1 MSIRNKLT
9 LVTLSA
15 FIAIYAI
22 IGGMLSDSKH
32 PFLRAIADPGPYP
45 QLRIFEEVVRHIV
58 TDYVEKP
65 DLEKVRIG
73 ALRGLTD
80 GLDPY
85 SAYLLP
91 PQVKEYEAHK
101 GNGDMTGMV
110 LGQFQG
116 FAYVIAIVPG
126 SPADKAGIRAGDVIE
141 YIDGHATRD
150 LDLYD
155 MRSLLLGAPGTG
167 VDLSVF
173 RNSRSEKIKVA
184 RGTITSPAPEI
195 RALEQQIGYV
205 KVPILGKGQSEAVQT
220 AVRDA
225 LKRGAQRIILDL
237 RGSAGG
243 DLKEGTAVAN
253 LFLKSGT
260 IAKSVGRKDKVL
272 ATYEAKP
279 ESAITDLPVVVITD
293 RTTAGAA
300 EVVAAAILENQR
312 GEVVGER
319 TFGVGS
325 EQELF
330 PLDDGSAL
338 LLTTARYA
346 SPSGKIF
353 MTEGVTP
360 SVEVKR
366 SDLAEV
372 VTPDEGEENHQPA
385 PTPQRAPS
393 ATPSPTAAPA
403 PIVVTKPSE
412 DLMLKKAIEVLT
424 SGAKV
429 KRRAA

>member
-1 MSIRNKLT
+1 MSIRSKLT
-9 LVTLSA
+9 LITVSA

-22 IGGMLSDSKH
+22 VGGMLSNSNN
-32 PFLRAIADPGPYP
+32 PLVRAIADPGPYS
-45 QLRIFEEVVRHIV
+45 QLRIFDEVVRHIV
-58 TDYVEKP
+58 IDYVEKP

-91 PQVKEYEAHK
+91 PQVKEYETHR
-101 GNGDMTGMV
+101 GNGDATGIV
-110 LGQFQG
+110 LGQYNG
-116 FAYVIAIVPG
+116 YGYVITVVPG
-126 SPADKAGIRAGDVIE
+126 SPADKAGIRASDVIE

-155 MRSLLLGAPGTG
+155 MRSLLLGAPGTAAE
-167 VDLSVF
+167 LKVF
-173 RNSRSEKIKVA
+173 RSGGSEKVKVT
-184 RGTITSPAPEI
+184 RGTVVMPNPET
-195 RALEQQIGYV
+195 RALEQQIGYI
-205 KVPILGKGQSEAVQT
+205 KVPILSKGQSEAVQA
-220 AVRDA
+220 AVSDA
-225 LKRGAQRIILDL
+225 IKRGAQRIILDL

-243 DLKEGTAVAN
+243 ELKEGVAVAN

-260 IAKSVGRKDKVL
+260 IVKTIGRKEKVL

-279 ESAITDLPVVVITD
+279 EQAITDLPVAVIID
-293 RTTAGAA
+293 HTTAGAA
-300 EVVAAAILENQR
+300 EIVAAAILENQR
-312 GEVVGER
+312 GELVGSR

-330 PLDDGSAL
+330 PLEDGSAF

-346 SPSGKIF
+346 SPAGKVF
-353 MTEGVTP
+353 MTEGVSP

-366 SDLAEV
+366 ADLAEV
-372 VTPDEGEENHQPA
+372 ATPDDNDDQAQPA
-385 PTPQRAPS
+385 PPRAPS
-393 ATPSPTAAPA
+393 TAPSPTPTAPKLTVA
-403 PIVVTKPSE
+403 PKPAE

-424 SGAKV
+424 SNTKV

>member
-1 MSIRNKLT
+1 MSIRGKLT

-15 FIAIYAI
+15 FIAIYAVA
-22 IGGMLSDSKH
+22 GGLLSN
-32 PFLRAIADPGPYP
+32 PNNPLVRAIADPGPYP
-45 QLRIFEEVVRHIV
+45 QLRIFEEVVRRIV
-58 TDYVEKP
+58 NDYVEKP

-80 GLDPY
+80 VLDPY

-91 PQVKEYEAHK
+91 PQVKEYEQHR
-101 GNGDMTGMV
+101 GNGDAAGMI
-110 LGQFQG
+110 LGQYQG
-116 FAYVIAIVPG
+116 FAYVIAVVPA

-155 MRSLLLGAPGTG
+155 MRSLLLGAPGTT
-167 VDLSVF
+167 VELSVF
-173 RNSRSEKIKVA
+173 RNNNSEKIKVT
-184 RGTITSPAPEI
+184 RGQVLIPRPEI
-195 RALEQQIGYV
+195 RLLEQQIGYLRPQV
-205 KVPILGKGQSEAVQT
+205 LKEGQAAAVQA
-220 AVRDA
+220 AVGEA
-225 LKRGAQRIILDL
+225 IKRGAQRIILDL

-243 DLKEGTAVAN
+243 ELKEGVAVAN

-260 IAKSVGRKDKVL
+260 IVQVLGRKDKVI

-279 ESAITDLPVVVITD
+279 ENAVTELPVAVIVD

-300 EVVAAAILENQR
+300 EIVAAAILENKR
-312 GEVVGER
+312 GEVIGER

-330 PLDDGSAL
+330 LLGDGSAL

-346 SPSGKIF
+346 SPQGRIF
-353 MTEGVTP
+353 MLEGVVP
-360 SVEVKR
+360 SIEVKR
-366 SDLAEV
+366 TDLAEV
-372 VTPDEGEENHQPA
+372 VPPEENEPEARPA
-385 PTPQRAPS
+385 TPRPGAVPS
-393 ATPSPTAAPA
+393 AAP
-403 PIVVTKPSE
+403 KPAD
-412 DLMLKKAIEVLT
+412 DLLLKRAIEVLT
-424 SGAKV
+424 SETKL